1 MKISNMVNVTRSS
14 LPPLEDYINEIK
26 PIWDNHYLTN
36 QGPIHEKFRTEL
48 KEYLKTEGITLFTNG
63 HLALEAALSTLFQNG
78 GEIITTPYTFA
89 STTHAIVRS
98 GFKPVFCDIRFD
110 NYTIDTSKI
119 ESLITKRTIAIMPVH
134 VYGNPCDVYSIE
146 KIAKKYNLK
155 VIYDAAHVFGV
166 EIDGKSITEF
176 GDISML
182 SFHATK
188 VFHSVEGGA
197 LAYNE
202 PLYEKE
208 LDLFKNFGISGAESV
223 DKVGFNAK
231 MSEFHAA
238 MGVVNLKY
246 IDNEIAKREK
256 VYEEYG
262 QLLKDIKGIKVPSL
276 DNNVKQNYAYYPV
289 VVSEDYPLTRDEL
302 FDKLK
307 DNNVF
312 ARKYFYPLINE
323 FNCYKNT
330 YDSSETPIAK
340 YVSDR
345 VITLPIYGDLD
356 LDVVQEICKII
367 KNL

>member
-1 MKISNMVNVTRSS
+1 MKISKIVNVTMSS
-14 LPPLEDYINEIK
+14 LPPFEDYINEIK

-36 QGPIHEKFRTEL
+36 QGPIHEKFRVKL
-48 KEYLKTEGITLFTNG
+48 KEYLKTDGITLFTNG
-63 HLALEAALSTLFQNG
+63 HLALEAALSTLPQID

-98 GFKPVFCDIRFD
+98 GYKPVFCDIRFD
-110 NYTIDTSKI
+110 NYTIDASKI
-119 ESLITKRTIAIMPVH
+119 ESLITEKTVAILPVH
-134 VYGNPCDVYSIE
+134 VYGNTCDVHSIE
-146 KIAKKYNLK
+146 DIAKKYNLK

-166 EIDGKSITEF
+166 EIDGKPIIQF

-197 LAYNE
+197 LAYNNA
-202 PLYEKE
+202 LYEKE
-208 LDLFKNFGISGAESV
+208 LDLFKNFGISGAECV

-246 IDNEIAKREK
+246 VNDEIAKRK
-256 VYEEYG
+256 IVYEEYG
-262 QLLKDIKGIKVPSL
+262 QFLKNINGIKIPSV
-276 DNNVKQNYAYYPV
+276 DINVKQNYAYYPV
-289 VVSEDYPLTRDEL
+289 IITEEYPLTRDEL

-312 ARKYFYPLINE
+312 ARKYFYPIVNE
-323 FNCYKNT
+323 FNCYKNI
-330 YDSSETPIAK
+330 YDSNETPIAK

-345 VITLPIYGDLD
+345 VITLPIYGDID
-356 LDVVQEICKII
+356 LEVVREVCKII
-367 KNL
+367 GN